1 MKLTKKVLRELIKE
15 ELQHSRVL
23 SESTAGV
30 AAQMKKSLLQLQA
43 LIKSGAVTPEEAEKL
58 KADLLQKAYSSPGET
73 VASGATRMA
82 PGQQGDAAANKKLA
96 VVAKELQVLLAKIQQ
111 EL

>member
-1 MKLTKKVLRELIKE
+1 
-15 ELQHSRVL
+15 
-23 SESTAGV
+23 
-30 AAQMKKSLLQLQA
+30 
-43 LIKSGAVTPEEAEKL
+43 
-58 KADLLQKAYSSPGET
+58 
-73 VASGATRMA
+73 MA